1 MSAANRLRVLIL
13 GSTGSIGTQA
23 LEVIAENPDRFEVVG
38 LAAGGGN
45 PDLLARQRAETGV
58 TSIAVADPVAA
69 DKVGDVT
76 YSGPDAVTRL
86 VQDTCENTGVDVVLN
101 ALVGALGLEPTLAA
115 LASGARRSWHPQQW
129 RCHMTDT
136 KSERALIVFFRLA
149 MAWTFLYAAS
159 HQVFVPG
166 WSVAGFLNSTKTF
179 HSFYSHLTGPG
190 IAAVLTF
197 LVEYGHLLIG
207 LSLLTGLMVR
217 VSAVF
222 GIMLM
227 LVYWTAHMD
236 FPFIGDTTNFLI
248 DQHIV
253 YAGVLLFLIVKHAGH
268 VWGLDGWVE
277 RLGWAEKHP
286 GLKPLV
292 A

>member
-1 MSAANRLRVLIL
+1 
-13 GSTGSIGTQA
+13 
-23 LEVIAENPDRFEVVG
+23 
-38 LAAGGGN
+38 
-45 PDLLARQRAETGV
+45 
-58 TSIAVADPVAA
+58 
-69 DKVGDVT
+69 
-76 YSGPDAVTRL
+76 
-86 VQDTCENTGVDVVLN
+86 
-101 ALVGALGLEPTLAA
+101 
-115 LASGARRSWHPQQW
+115 
-129 RCHMTDT
+129 MTDN
-136 KSERALIVFFRLA
+136 KSERALVVFFRLA

-159 HQVFVPG
+159 HQVLVPG

-217 VSAVF
+217 VSASF
-222 GIMLM
+222 GILLM

-236 FPFIGDTTNFLI
+236 FPYISDTNNLLI

-253 YAGVLLFLIVKHAGH
+253 YVGVLVFLIVKSAGH
-268 VWGLDGWVE
+268 VWGLDGW
-277 RLGWAEKHP
+277 LEKSHWLQDHP
-286 GLKPLV
+286 RFKPLV